1 MSDAHYSTMLDDS
14 PDDLPRTV
22 RRERDRQA
30 RERAAA
36 ELAADHDRARTRG
49 AERTAPPAVVTGID
63 IPFFR
68 LMLFCIKAVFAA
80 IPALLL
86 LGILL
91 WLGGEALKQFFPD
104 LVKMQILI
112 RFPH

>member
-1 MSDAHYSTMLDDS
+1 MSDTHYSPLMDDS

-30 RERAAA
+30 RERAAT
-36 ELAADHDRARTRG
+36 ELAADYDRARARG
-49 AERTAPPAVVTGID
+49 VEPISPPAVVTGID
-63 IPFFR
+63 IPFGR

-80 IPALLL
+80 IPALIL
-86 LGILL
+86 LGFFIWLSGEILM
-91 WLGGEALKQFFPD
+91 QFFPQ